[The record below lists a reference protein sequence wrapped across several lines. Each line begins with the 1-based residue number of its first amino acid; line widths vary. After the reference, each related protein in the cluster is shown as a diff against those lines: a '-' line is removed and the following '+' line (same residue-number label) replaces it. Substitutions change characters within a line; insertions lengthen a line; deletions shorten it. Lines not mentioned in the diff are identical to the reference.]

1 MRPASGYAGLPE
13 RDTPMTD
20 DPVPT
25 VSREERY
32 RALLGISNVLGVIRD
47 PAELVGRLARELR
60 QIATFDFMSLYL
72 GDVPGRGP
80 TWQVWRVDEQSIVP
94 IPESVPLEETVEAWV
109 SANRR
114 GVTWPAP
121 AGQPAFPRVEEALK
135 RHGIRSFLAVPLL
148 SAGRPVGAMTFGSVR
163 PGEYDEGEAEFL
175 SVVADLVAL
184 AIDGAASFERVRVA
198 HERLE
203 RSSERLRLVLEV
215 GNAVLA
221 NLDLE
226 ELLRAISANVRR
238 VLRCDVASVVLLD
251 ADGGRARLHVLDFPE
266 GRGFV
271 KEGAE
276 IPVRR
281 AEIDELLLSGRPRE
295 LEVDREGSPGSEAAR
310 AEGIRHGWTFP
321 LVSRGRALGFF
332 TVGRRDEARFD
343 AGEVDLLALV
353 AGQVATALDNA
364 LAYRE
369 IAGLKD
375 QLAREKLYLEDEIR
389 SEMSFDEIVGRSEAL
404 RRVLRQIETVAPTD
418 STVLIHGETG
428 SGKELVARAI
438 HERSARAGR
447 TFVKLNCAA
456 IPSGLLES
464 ELFGHQKGAYTG
476 AISDRV
482 GRFELASGG
491 TVFLD
496 EIGEVP
502 LELQP
507 KLLRILQ
514 EREFERLGSSKTLRT
529 DARLIAATNRDLEAM
544 VEEGTFRADLFYRL
558 NVFPIHVP
566 SLRERPEDVPLLV
579 RHFVQQLGRKTKKK
593 VETIPS
599 ETMAAL
605 QRYDWPGNIRELQNL
620 LERALI
626 LSTGPVLHV
635 PLDGLRSRSGGPPL
649 AAPRTLREAEREHV
663 LAVLQETGWVLGGPN
678 GAAARLGLNR
688 STLQFRLK
696 KLGLVRPERGG
707 AADRV

>member
-1 MRPASGYAGLPE
+1 
-13 RDTPMTD
+13 MTD
-20 DPVPT
+20 DPPPT

-32 RALLGISNVLGVIRD
+32 RALLGIANVLGVIRD

-80 TWQVWRVDEQSIVP
+80 TWKVWRVDEQAIVP
-94 IPESVPLEETVEAWV
+94 VPESIPLEETVEAWV
-109 SANRR
+109 AENRR
-114 GVTWPAP
+114 VVAWPPP
-121 AGQPAFPRVEEALK
+121 AGQPSFPRLEAALE

-148 SAGRPVGAMTFGSVR
+148 SAGRPVGAMTFGSFR
-163 PGEYDEGEAEFL
+163 PWEYDEAEAEFL

-184 AIDGAASFERVRVA
+184 AIDGAAGFERLRVA
-198 HERLE
+198 H
-203 RSSERLRLVLEV
+203 ERLRLVLEV
-215 GNAVLA
+215 GSAVLA

-238 VLRCDVASVVLLD
+238 VLRCDVASVVLLE
-251 ADGGRARLHVLDFPE
+251 ADGSRARLHVLDFPE

-281 AEIDELLLSGRPRE
+281 AEAEELLRSGRPRE
-295 LEVDREGSPGSEAAR
+295 LDLVRDASPGSDAAR

-404 RRVLRQIETVAPTD
+404 RRVLRQVETVAPTD

-438 HERSARAGR
+438 HDRSSRAGR

-464 ELFGHQKGAYTG
+464 ELFGHQKGAFTG
-476 AISDRV
+476 AIADRV

-502 LELQP
+502 TELQP

-514 EREFERLGSSKTLRT
+514 EREFERLGSSRTLRT

-544 VEEGTFRADLFYRL
+544 VEGGTFRADLFYRL

-566 SLRERPEDVPLLV
+566 PLRERPEDIPLLV
-579 RHFVQQLGRKTKKK
+579 RHFVQQLGRKTRKK

-599 ETMAAL
+599 ETMNAL
-605 QRYDWPGNIRELQNL
+605 ARYDWPGNIRELQNL
-620 LERALI
+620 IERALI
-626 LSTGPVLHV
+626 LTNGPILRV
-635 PLDGLRSRSGGPPL
+635 PLDGLRARSGASPIP
-649 AAPRTLREAEREHV
+649 ATRTLREAEREHV
-663 LAVLQETGWVLGGPN
+663 LAVLEETGWVLGGPN

-696 KLGLVRPERGG
+696 RLGIVRPDRRGAPER
-707 AADRV
+707 A

>member
-1 MRPASGYAGLPE
+1 MS
-13 RDTPMTD
+13 D
-20 DPVPT
+20 DPVPP

-80 TWQVWRVDEQSIVP
+80 TWKVWRVDEQSIVP
-94 IPESVPLEETVEAWV
+94 IPESVPLAETVEAWV
-109 SANRR
+109 CENRR
-114 GVTWPAP
+114 GMAWPP
-121 AGQPAFPRVEEALK
+121 RSGQPAFPRVEQALE
-135 RHGIRSFLAVPLL
+135 RHGIRSFIAVPLL
-148 SAGRPVGAMTFGSVR
+148 SAGRPVGAMTFGSFR

-215 GNAVLA
+215 GSAVLA

-251 ADGGRARLHVLDFPE
+251 ADGSRARLHVLDFPE

-364 LAYRE
+364 LAYHE

-404 RRVLRQIETVAPTD
+404 RRVLRQVETVAPTD

-514 EREFERLGSSKTLRT
+514 EREFERLGSSRTLRT

-544 VEEGTFRADLFYRL
+544 VEGGTFRADLFYRL

-566 SLRERPEDVPLLV
+566 PLRERPEDIPLLV

-599 ETMAAL
+599 ETMSAL
-605 QRYDWPGNIRELQNL
+605 LRYDWPGNIRELQNL

-626 LSTGPVLHV
+626 LSTGPVLQV
-635 PLDGLRSRSGGPPL
+635 PLDGLKSRSGAPP
-649 AAPRTLREAEREHV
+649 AVATRTLREAEREHV
-663 LAVLQETGWVLGGPN
+663 LAVLESTGWVLGGPN

-696 KLGLVRPERGG
+696 RLGLVRPDRGG
-707 AADRV
+707 APNRA

>member
-1 MRPASGYAGLPE
+1 MSDQPA
-13 RDTPMTD
+13 
-20 DPVPT
+20 PT

-47 PAELVGRLARELR
+47 PAELIRRLARELR
-60 QIATFDFMSLYL
+60 RIATFDFMSLYL
-72 GDVPGRGP
+72 GDVPGRGR

-94 IPESVPLEETVEAWV
+94 IPESVPFEETVEAWV
-109 SANRR
+109 CENRR
-114 GVTWPAP
+114 GMAWPPP
-121 AGQPAFPRVEEALK
+121 AGQPAFPRVEQALV
-135 RHGIRSFLAVPLL
+135 RHGIRSFIAVPLL

-184 AIDGAASFERVRVA
+184 AIDGAAGFERVRVA

-215 GNAVLA
+215 GNAVLS

-226 ELLRAISANVRR
+226 ELLRAISANVRK

-251 ADGGRARLHVLDFPE
+251 ADGNRARLHVLDFPE

-281 AEIDELLLSGRPRE
+281 AEVDELLRSGRPRE
-295 LEVDREGSPGSEAAR
+295 LEVDREGSPGSDVAR

-321 LVSRGRALGFF
+321 LLSRGRALGFF

-343 AGEVDLLALV
+343 ADEVDLLALV

-404 RRVLRQIETVAPTD
+404 RRVLRQVETVAPTD

-438 HERSARAGR
+438 HDRSARSGR

-464 ELFGHQKGAYTG
+464 ELFGHQKGAFTG
-476 AISDRV
+476 AIADRV

-514 EREFERLGSSKTLRT
+514 EREFERLGSSRTLRT

-544 VEEGTFRADLFYRL
+544 VEGGTFRADLFYRL

-566 SLRERPEDVPLLV
+566 PLRERPEDIPLLV
-579 RHFVQQLGRKTKKK
+579 RHFVQLLGRKTNRR
-593 VETIPS
+593 VETVPS
-599 ETMAAL
+599 ETMNAL
-605 QRYDWPGNIRELQNL
+605 TRYDWPGNIRELQNL
-620 LERALI
+620 IERALI
-626 LSTGPVLHV
+626 LTNGPVLRV
-635 PLDGLRSRSGGPPL
+635 PLDGLRPRSGSSSVP
-649 AAPRTLREAEREHV
+649 ATRTLREAEREHV
-663 LAVLQETGWVLGGPN
+663 LSVLEETGWVLGGPR
-678 GAAARLGLNR
+678 GAAARLGMNR

-696 KLGLVRPERGG
+696 RLGLARPHRGGAPERG
-707 AADRV
+707 

>member
-1 MRPASGYAGLPE
+1 MSEDPA
-13 RDTPMTD
+13 
-20 DPVPT
+20 PT

-47 PAELVGRLARELR
+47 PGELVGRLARELR

-80 TWQVWRVDEQSIVP
+80 TWKVWRVDEQSIVP
-94 IPESVPLEETVEAWV
+94 VPESIPLEETVEAWV
-109 SANRR
+109 AANRR
-114 GVTWPAP
+114 GVAWPPP
-121 AGQPAFPRVEEALK
+121 AEQPTFPRLEAALE

-148 SAGRPVGAMTFGSVR
+148 TAGRPVGAMTFGSFR
-163 PGEYDEGEAEFL
+163 PGEYDEKEAEFL

-184 AIDGAASFERVRVA
+184 AVDGAAGFERVRVA

-215 GNAVLA
+215 GSAVLA

-251 ADGGRARLHVLDFPE
+251 AEGSRARLHVLDFPE
-266 GRGFV
+266 GRGFA

-281 AEIDELLLSGRPRE
+281 AEVEELLRSGRPRE
-295 LEVDREGSPGSEAAR
+295 LSVEREDDPGSAVAR

-321 LVSRGRALGFF
+321 LLSRGRALGFF

-343 AGEVDLLALV
+343 ADEVDLLAQV

-404 RRVLRQIETVAPTD
+404 RRVLRQVETVAPTD

-438 HERSARAGR
+438 HDRSARAGR

-544 VEEGTFRADLFYRL
+544 VEAGTFRADLFYRL

-566 SLRERPEDVPLLV
+566 PLRERPEDVPLLV
-579 RHFVQQLGRKTKKK
+579 RHFVQQLGRKTRKT

-635 PLDGLRSRSGGPPL
+635 PLDGLRSRSGATP
-649 AAPRTLREAEREHV
+649 AVVPRTLREAEREHV
-663 LAVLQETGWVLGGPN
+663 LAVLESAGWVLGGPN

-696 KLGLVRPERGG
+696 KLGLVRPDRGRPAEG
-707 AADRV
+707 A